1 MQSLDKLL
9 NDKGVDGTAAGM
21 KRQRSLLPLEIFDN
35 TEYEERRPEEWA
47 PVRKE
52 GGGRTPARA
61 AFFEGDG
68 SCVWKPCHVLECEN
82 PSDGKYLVQWDDTHG
97 TTILPRIRV
106 YFLAEDPFRFS
117 MRVAEAYEL
126 RRRTESLLVRRDA
139 GAGEGRWGKWGSER
153 QWRAFGH
160 MHVVF
165 EPPSHPVGGGKGP
178 PGRLGGGGGS

>member
-52 GGGRTPARA
+52 GGVRTPARA

-68 SCVWKPCHVLECEN
+68 SCTWKPCHVVECEN

-126 RRRTESLLVRRDA
+126 RRRTESLLVREARRKLGRA
-139 GAGEGRWGKWGSER
+139 GRGAESEREAFRRGAGVCAPALVSLR
-153 QWRAFGH
+153 
-160 MHVVF
+160 
-165 EPPSHPVGGGKGP
+165 GGGRGK
-178 PGRLGGGGGS
+178 R